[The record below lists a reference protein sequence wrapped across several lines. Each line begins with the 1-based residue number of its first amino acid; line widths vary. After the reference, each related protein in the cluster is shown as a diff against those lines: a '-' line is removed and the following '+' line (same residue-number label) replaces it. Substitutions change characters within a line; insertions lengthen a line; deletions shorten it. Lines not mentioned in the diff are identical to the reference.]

1 MKNEPKLE
9 KNIGTFA
16 AFSTI
21 MGTVI
26 GAGVFFKVSTVTAS
40 TRSASLTLW
49 AWLIGGLLTICGG
62 LTVAE
67 LAAAIP
73 ETGGAVKYLEKIYGK
88 KAGFLLGWAQTLIY
102 FPANIA
108 ALSMIFSTQVLNL
121 FKFNNSWLIPTAIL
135 TGSSITVMNI
145 IGNRFS
151 STLQSITLIVKLIP
165 IALII
170 IFGFSTTGTIDIN
183 ITPNHFLSSTQL
195 TGFGG
200 GLLATLFAFDGWLG
214 IGNIAGELKNPKRD
228 LPKVIGFGLIAI
240 TIVYL
245 LINFVILKTLP
256 INEIAKNPNAASLA
270 AAHIFGKFGGKLI
283 TLGIL
288 ISVYGAINGYTLTGI
303 RVPYALA
310 KENLLPFSHYLK
322 KISLKTSVPYYS
334 GILQLFIAIVMML
347 LGSFDT
353 LTDMLVFVMWIFSTL
368 LFIGVIKLRRN
379 NPSLPRPY
387 KVPLYPVLPIIATI
401 GGCFILATTVIA
413 QPLLVLIGIVITCLG
428 LPVYTLTKRLIN
440 RGT

>member
-16 AFSTI
+16 AFSTV

-40 TRSASLTLW
+40 TQSASMTLW

-88 KAGFLLGWAQTLIY
+88 MTGFLMGWAQMLVY

-108 ALSMIFSTQVLNL
+108 ALSMIFSTQIVNL
-121 FKFNNSWLIPTAIL
+121 FKLNIVWIIPIAIL
-135 TGSSITVMNI
+135 TGSSITLINML
-145 IGNRFS
+145 GTRFS

-165 IALII
+165 ITLII
-170 IFGFSTTGTIDIN
+170 IFGLLTQNAVHISLISNHLLNHHLSGFS
-183 ITPNHFLSSTQL
+183 
-195 TGFGG
+195 G
-200 GLLATLFAFDGWLG
+200 GLLATLFAYDGWLG

-228 LPKVIGFGLIAI
+228 LPKVIGSGLAAI
-240 TIVYL
+240 TVVYL
-245 LINFVILKTLP
+245 LVNFIILKTLP
-256 INEIAKNPNAASLA
+256 ISEIAGNQNAASLA
-270 AAHIFGKFGGKLI
+270 ATHIFGSFGGKLI

-303 RVPYALA
+303 RIPYALA
-310 KENLLPFSHYLK
+310 QENLLPFSNYLK
-322 KISLKTSVPYYS
+322 KVSIHTAIPYFA
-334 GILQLFIAIVMML
+334 GVLQLLISIVMML

-368 LFIGVIKLRRN
+368 LFIGVIRLRKYEPN
-379 NPSLPRPY
+379 LNRPY
-387 KVPLYPVLPIIATI
+387 KVPLYPLLPIIASL
-401 GGCFILATTVIA
+401 GGLFILITTIA
-413 QPLLVLIGIVITCLG
+413 NQFSLASIGII
-428 LPVYTLTKRLIN
+428 LTATGIPIYLYKKN
-440 RGT
+440 HN